1 MVTRCSGGEGSSDN
15 VWDGYGNKIT
25 PTSLAYLFDMHDEK
39 SPTGAVAGKR
49 AYGNV
54 SGLLQIDADG
64 RYYYGSDKNFA
75 SFDAAANAFE
85 VYDHTAVKLGT
96 GAPNSGQFFP
106 FNSAEQVF
114 EQDVNDD
121 GTLKQKD
128 LTSNDPSVVNHWFG
142 LTMTT
147 KFMQINGGTAGD
159 GLPVTYEFSG
169 DDDVWV
175 FIDDVLVG
183 DLGGIHSERKLSIN
197 FETGAVKRSGSSMED
212 QNTTIRQCFEDA
224 GVSTATG
231 FAGDTFADNTRH
243 TLKFSY
249 LERGNFDSNMKLSFN
264 LTTVPETGVYKV
276 DQNGDPIGGATF
288 ELHAATAD
296 YEIMPNGL
304 ILEGTTAS
312 DGSLVFLGD
321 DGQPL
326 TPSDVANLAKSD
338 YFVLRETSAP
348 AGYRLAGDL
357 HAQYD
362 PVTGVIICDNYWE
375 TGTFTSSSEIITA
388 PTSMNVSKTFSM
400 DPSDYTSKLT
410 VRSDGLYLDGKKQQG
425 ILFGTVLHKSK
436 DDSWR
441 AVYGTPAK
449 GSWYTTDAT
458 ASECAAII
466 EAQQKASANG
476 LDGIWRFNKDASG
489 SYSASIRELPGDIA
503 RYRYVAGDAKSDFVV
518 SVYYTTA
525 SDMKDINKDNLY
537 VVDALSDSP
546 DSTFTRVF
554 GATFNIPD
562 LSNRLA
568 VQKVDMDGKPVSVSS
583 PELSATFALYR
594 QDDITLA
601 DDGTVQM
608 KDGAQ
613 PAYTAQTR
621 DYRKEDGDFVTAAGI
636 AEFAEIVPGDYVLL
650 ETKAPLGYAINPCGS
665 RVHVDNT
672 GVYTMRA
679 RPTTASSPP
688 RAWAC

>member
-64 RYYYGSDKNFA
+64 RYCYGSDKNFA

-212 QNTTIRQCFEDA
+212 RNTTIRQCFEDA

>member
-1 MVTRCSGGEGSSDN
+1 MDFFTGGSGAESGDDTAVGDDFFAQHRVPTVSPAGTTINVFDYWDTEEHRNGGDFLGGSGDKTVKEGINTYSQLYFNQGECGNPGVSINSSSSEWLALVGNRLGADGYPVLGGEGSSDN

-54 SGLLQIDADG
+54 SGLLQIDANG

-212 QNTTIRQCFEDA
+212 RNTIIRQCFEDA

-249 LERGNFDSNMKLSFN
+249 LERGNFDSNMKLNFN

-326 TPSDVANLAKSD
+326 TPSDVANLAKSN

-375 TGTFTSSSEIITA
+375 TGAFTSSSEIITA

-425 ILFGTVLHKSK
+425 ILFGTVLHKS
-436 DDSWR
+436 
-441 AVYGTPAK
+441 
-449 GSWYTTDAT
+449 
-458 ASECAAII
+458 
-466 EAQQKASANG
+466 
-476 LDGIWRFNKDASG
+476 
-489 SYSASIRELPGDIA
+489 
-503 RYRYVAGDAKSDFVV
+503 
-518 SVYYTTA
+518 
-525 SDMKDINKDNLY
+525 
-537 VVDALSDSP
+537 
-546 DSTFTRVF
+546 
-554 GATFNIPD
+554 
-562 LSNRLA
+562 
-568 VQKVDMDGKPVSVSS
+568 
-583 PELSATFALYR
+583 
-594 QDDITLA
+594 
-601 DDGTVQM
+601 
-608 KDGAQ
+608 
-613 PAYTAQTR
+613 
-621 DYRKEDGDFVTAAGI
+621 
-636 AEFAEIVPGDYVLL
+636 
-650 ETKAPLGYAINPCGS
+650 
-665 RVHVDNT
+665 
-672 GVYTMRA
+672 
-679 RPTTASSPP
+679 
-688 RAWAC
+688 